1 MVGQSRADW
10 RQFSK
15 SQRGGSQRPAE
26 NSSHKG
32 SSRGLPQTQAERSDL
47 QHSPKK
53 TRMGTALHQRAREL
67 GLFPEREPSQG
78 GEDSIEDSIE
88 DAIVDDGKPGPR
100 ETGEGACEAN
110 EVNESNAIGK
120 RLETSG
126 PDPEMRPSLGM
137 SDLRKTSPLLSVPLL
152 PPATYR
158 DGKDGIANCLSILP
172 TARTAYE
179 YGTGEAAL
187 PVLMRPPRNIPCPV
201 AAMPQA
207 EQLSIT
213 SNQADSGGGMGLLY
227 DPITSSEPLYGT
239 EPSLGPIGG
248 FYDNTVKTYMPA
260 DGEGMGTKLHQQRHH
275 PRLKRGRRGYQY
287 GYQHNES
294 ALTPP
299 KRRDLTTPAHDTSSP
314 SPALTPLTR
323 LKLSS
328 YLAEAVCSNGESWG
342 LFPNELYEWQADC
355 LGKDEGICGGPR
367 KNLVVSA
374 PTSSGKTLLAEI
386 LVLRA
391 LGDDQQLLK
400 QSRKALF
407 VLPYVALCEE
417 KARRLSKLIMPLSRH
432 VKKAYGGEHS
442 RQMWD
447 PETGIIVC
455 TPENANSMLNRM
467 MEDGTPIE
475 DEICCVVVDEL
486 HLVGRDDRGTVMEML
501 LSKFAFI
508 SKLIRHSSGTS
519 DQFDRPQSLTPVT
532 QSTPS
537 DRFLQI
543 IGLTAT
549 LPNIEEIARWLN
561 AVPFSSDFRPVP
573 LREFL
578 KEADG
583 VVKLRQR
590 TGRMVGATGD
600 PEYDLCTVTPTA
612 LPTDP
617 DDPDHV
623 GYLARDAV
631 AMGKSVMI
639 FCATKKGCQ
648 LTAKSIVA
656 YFRRKAA
663 TAEAETP
670 GIPLPSKD
678 AMDARTLCAQEIGR
692 RGLEYSQAL
701 AGVISQGACF
711 HHGDLTPVDRN
722 LVEAAFRQGHVR
734 VLCATST
741 LGTGVNL
748 PIFRVIFKDAF
759 QGMFAPSSYIS
770 QETYRQISGRAGR
783 TGVDDWGESYL
794 IVRKSG
800 NQRVP
805 RSHLR
810 ELLVGSLGRVVSSV
824 VVGGV
829 LSRER
834 CDRLVL
840 EMLSTAQAQ
849 SQAMGSDTLNMIMES
864 TLVLAAAA
872 VDKRDD
878 IAALVQSSLEWLATN
893 FSESQGERRRFGI
906 RDINDNSM
914 IERNKAGENETI
926 NVTELGKAV
935 VASNMAPQEALLYM
949 KDLNVALNQGFVTG
963 NHLHVLYMCVPL
975 ACTQI
980 AMNRSR
986 YGKLLKLVSQADP
999 LERRVHAILG
1009 LSERFLTLASQNDN
1023 VRLKTAEDE
1032 RQARICLRLYIAYM
1046 LYAMILGSTTDKIT
1060 RDFEITSGKL
1070 LDSLKED
1077 VERFGKKAASLCRN
1091 MGKDVIA
1098 GSLREFASEVR
1109 KTNDESFL
1117 TLLECGIEKIDAI
1130 HLVNLDVTS
1139 PEMIVEKGKDELVRL
1154 LNNAYAVEGRDVDT
1168 HRLQAKVAK
1177 LISSAEK
1184 FIAGPSQPS
1193 DVLAVAGP
1201 SRPLASNA
1209 KTVVADTGGAASP
1222 AGPAAA
1228 SGLLGTSN
1236 VPQESGEREHLQ
1248 DREERADLAQGNV
1261 GQVSVAT
1268 ICSAPNPVDGNVAAR
1283 AAIDPISTRWQSI
1296 FDSIASGELL
1306 AIYMHA
1312 SNLVDKKGRRTPET
1326 EMPKGRKPK
1335 PAERMPLG
1343 MGFSWRG
1350 RNEYVLLK
1358 GEAHTDEFVSQLKG
1372 ALSRRATTAY
1382 IAMIGWHNQIGVLE
1396 ELVGLEL
1403 VQIID
1408 IKLGMWVLEP
1418 DRYEIHVTNKF
1429 KKPNSSFGGKKRTRG
1444 ERKTN
1449 RINIRNTIQA
1459 ASFETEAHEY
1469 CREILKLLDSPGT
1482 LEHYPHLRVDNGQG
1496 IEEPSSIHLKISMRA
1511 LRCLNSI
1518 IPTLKASGLLRPLIE
1533 TEMPICRIIG
1543 TIEQRGVGFRQTW
1556 LYDENRRLLETQSQ
1570 VSRQASLVL
1579 QSDTGVPKAV
1589 DLASTNDLS
1598 TILYSR
1604 PYYAFPHPE
1613 INRIRNKLNST
1624 SKDALLELRNKY
1636 PGNEFL
1642 KLISLYR
1649 SLADLSSTIVTLGRF
1664 KDGDGKLRTNFLQ
1677 TSAGTGRIA
1686 TDEPNLQCLQK
1697 RKRLEF
1703 GGKWIDISLR
1713 NSIVAPTPGR
1723 LVLSADYKHIEF
1735 RVMAHLSEDI
1745 SMQNIM
1751 RRVDCD
1757 PFKLLACEWRP
1768 DEFPTEESVPP
1779 QAREHSKMLCYA
1791 LLYGMGENRLAAEL
1805 QIKPSEAA
1813 ATRRDFLNR
1822 FPAMSQWIDR
1832 EVRVCTENKFV
1843 TTLNGRIRW
1852 MDNIR
1857 NEIDSGAMAEDQRA
1871 AVNSICQGSA
1881 ADMMKFA
1888 MIGIERRLKREF
1900 GSNPPCAALLQ
1911 IHDELLFEVD
1921 TERLPEAVRVIKEE
1935 MEGAWSGLAVPL
1947 KVSFKVGE
1955 SWGECK
1961 EYVA

>member
-1 MVGQSRADW
+1 MANQSRADW

-15 SQRGGSQRPAE
+15 SQRGGSQRTAE
-26 NSSHKG
+26 TSTYRDSPKG
-32 SSRGLPQTQAERSDL
+32 PPHTQAEQRDR
-47 QHSPKK
+47 QPPTKK
-53 TRMGTALHQRAREL
+53 TRMGTALQQRAREL
-67 GLFPEREPSQG
+67 RLYPEKEPSHG
-78 GEDSIEDSIE
+78 SEDSIE
-88 DAIVDDGKPGPR
+88 DATVDVCKPRKGAGDAEQAKPGPHNSRRGAGTRQSR
-100 ETGEGACEAN
+100 E
-110 EVNESNAIGK
+110 I
-120 RLETSG
+120 LEQK
-126 PDPEMRPSLGM
+126 
-137 SDLRKTSPLLSVPLL
+137 KTSPLLSVQLL

-158 DGKDGIANCLSILP
+158 DSRDGIANCLSMLP
-172 TARTAYE
+172 SARKAYE
-179 YGTGEAAL
+179 YGAGEAL
-187 PVLMRPPRNIPCPV
+187 SPVSMRPPGDIPCPV
-201 AAMPQA
+201 AGMPQS
-207 EQLSIT
+207 EKPPIT
-213 SNQADSGGGMGLLY
+213 SSQADSGQGSGLLY
-227 DPITSSEPLYGT
+227 DPITSSEPQYGT
-239 EPSLGPIGG
+239 EPSLGPMGG
-248 FYDNTVKTYMPA
+248 FYDNTIKTYRPPDREPA
-260 DGEGMGTKLHQQRHH
+260 ESRQQRHH
-275 PRLKRGRRGYQY
+275 PRMNQGRRGYQY
-287 GYQHNES
+287 GYQYKQS
-294 ALTPP
+294 AFTPP

-328 YLAEAVCSNGESWG
+328 YLAEAVCSNGALCG

-355 LGKDEGICGGPR
+355 LGSDEGICGGLR

-386 LVLRA
+386 LLLRA

-417 KARRLSKLIMPLSRH
+417 KARRLSKLIMPLSRN

-467 MEDGTPIE
+467 MEEGTPIE

-486 HLVGRDDRGTVMEML
+486 HLVGREDRGTVMEML
-501 LSKFAFI
+501 LSKVAFI
-508 SKLIRHSSGTS
+508 SKLIRNSNGPSEQAHRSQPLTIG
-519 DQFDRPQSLTPVT
+519 TPVT

-537 DRFLQI
+537 DHFLQV

-573 LREFL
+573 LREYL

-583 VVKLRQR
+583 TVKLRQR
-590 TGRMVGATGD
+590 TGRMVGANGD
-600 PEYDLCTVTPTA
+600 PEYDLCTVSPTI

-623 GYLARDAV
+623 GYLTHEAV

-648 LTAKSIVA
+648 LTAKSVVA

-663 TAEAETP
+663 GASAGTP
-670 GIPLPSKD
+670 GIPPPSKE
-678 AMDARTLCAQEIGR
+678 ALNARKACAQEIDR
-692 RGLEYSQAL
+692 RGLEYSRAL
-701 AGVISQGACF
+701 AEVIFQGACF
-711 HHGDLTPVDRN
+711 HHGNLTPVDRN

-759 QGMFAPSSYIS
+759 QGMFTSTGYIS

-810 ELLVGSLGRVVSSV
+810 ELLVGSLGRVESSV

-840 EMLSTAQAQ
+840 EMLSAAQTQ
-849 SQAMGSDTLNMIMES
+849 SQDMGMETLNLIMES
-864 TLVLAAAA
+864 TLVWAAAT
-872 VDKRDD
+872 VDKRDE
-878 IAALVQSSLEWLATN
+878 IAELVQSSLAWLATN
-893 FSESQGERRRFGI
+893 FSDSQREKRRFGI
-906 RDINDNSM
+906 RDINNDSM
-914 IERNKAGENETI
+914 IERSKDGELEKI
-926 NVTELGKAV
+926 NVTRLGKAV
-935 VASNMAPQEALLYM
+935 VASNMAPEEALEYM

-975 ACTQI
+975 TCTQI
-980 AMNRSR
+980 TMNRSK

-999 LERRVHAILG
+999 LERRVHEILG
-1009 LSERFLTLASQNDN
+1009 LSQGFLTLASQNDT
-1023 VRLKTAEDE
+1023 VRLMTAQD
-1032 RQARICLRLYIAYM
+1032 RSQVRICLRLYIAYM
-1046 LYAMILGSTTDKIT
+1046 LYDIYLGSPADKIT

-1070 LDSLKED
+1070 LESLKED
-1077 VERFGKKAASLCRN
+1077 VARFGKKAASLCRY

-1109 KTNDESFL
+1109 NTNDESFL
-1117 TLLECGIEKIDAI
+1117 RLLECGVEKLDAA
-1130 HLVNLDVTS
+1130 HLANLEVTS
-1139 PEMIVEKGKDELVRL
+1139 PELIVEKGKDELVRL
-1154 LNNAYAVEGRDVDT
+1154 LNSAYAVEGRDVDT

-1177 LISSAEK
+1177 LIASAQS
-1184 FIAGPSQPS
+1184 FIAVSSKDS
-1193 DVLAVAGP
+1193 D
-1201 SRPLASNA
+1201 
-1209 KTVVADTGGAASP
+1209 GGAKKTPVVEEGATASP
-1222 AGPAAA
+1222 TWPPGSTLATGVRANAAA
-1228 SGLLGTSN
+1228 SRGAEPRRNAQAPDEKADIAHGDA
-1236 VPQESGEREHLQ
+1236 G
-1248 DREERADLAQGNV
+1248 RASLADIGGDLDPAGGDGAGNA
-1261 GQVSVAT
+1261 G
-1268 ICSAPNPVDGNVAAR
+1268 IAP
-1283 AAIDPISTRWQSI
+1283 DPSTWQSI
-1296 FDSIASGELL
+1296 FDTIASGELL

-1326 EMPKGRKPK
+1326 EMPKGRRPK
-1335 PAERMPLG
+1335 PAEILPLG
-1343 MGFSWRG
+1343 ISFSWNG
-1350 RNEYVLLK
+1350 ANEYVALK
-1358 GEAHTDEFVSQLKG
+1358 GQSRADAFISQFKA

-1403 VQIID
+1403 AQIID
-1408 IKLGMWVLEP
+1408 IKLGMWILEP
-1418 DRYEIHVTNKF
+1418 DRYEMLVTNKF
-1429 KKPNSSFGGKKRTRG
+1429 KMPSSSFGGKKRARA

-1449 RINIRNTIQA
+1449 RINVRNTIQS

-1469 CREILKLLDSPGT
+1469 CREILKLLDSAGT
-1482 LEHYPHLRVDNGQG
+1482 LEHYPQLRVDIGEG
-1496 IEEPSSIHLKISMRA
+1496 TEEPSSIHLKIAMRA
-1511 LRCLNSI
+1511 LRCLSSMM
-1518 IPTLKASGLLRPLIE
+1518 PVLRSSGLLRPLIE

-1556 LYDENRRLLETQSQ
+1556 LYDENRRLLEIQSQ
-1570 VSRQASLVL
+1570 ISKRASVVL
-1579 QSDTGVPKAV
+1579 QADTGVSKAV
-1589 DLASTNDLS
+1589 DLASTNELG

-1613 INRIRNKLNST
+1613 INRIRNKLTST
-1624 SKDALLELRNKY
+1624 SKDALLELRNEH
-1636 PGNEFL
+1636 PDNEFL
-1642 KLISLYR
+1642 KLILLYR
-1649 SLADLSSTIVTLGRF
+1649 SVADLTSTMVTLGRF
-1664 KDGDGKLRTNFLQ
+1664 KDGDGKLRTHFLQ

-1697 RKRLEF
+1697 RKQLDF
-1703 GGKWIDISLR
+1703 GGREIDISLR

-1723 LVLSADYKHIEF
+1723 LVLSADFKHIEF
-1735 RVMAHLSEDI
+1735 RVMAHLSDDV

-1751 RRVDCD
+1751 RRVNCD

-1779 QAREHSKMLCYA
+1779 RAREHSKMLCYA

-1805 QIKPSEAA
+1805 KIKPSEAA

-1822 FPAMSQWIDR
+1822 FPAMSQWIER
-1832 EVRVCTENKFV
+1832 EVRVCTEKKFIV
-1843 TTLNGRIRW
+1843 TLNDRIRW

-1857 NEIDSGAMAEDQRA
+1857 NEIDSGAMAADQRA

-1881 ADMMKFA
+1881 ADVMKFA

-1900 GSNPPCAALLQ
+1900 GNNPPCATLLQ

-1921 TERLPEAVRVIKEE
+1921 KDRLPEATRVIKEE
-1935 MEGAWSGLAVPL
+1935 MEGAWIGLAVPL
-1947 KVSFKVGE
+1947 KVAFKVGE

-1961 EYVA
+1961 EYDA